1 MLCLPTRYMLVFE
14 SHSDSVSW
22 CTCFAAQRVGERE
35 GVPSRLGMQLAAS
48 DPEEAQAVVSE
59 SPIVT

>member
-1 MLCLPTRYMLVFE
+1 MLVFE